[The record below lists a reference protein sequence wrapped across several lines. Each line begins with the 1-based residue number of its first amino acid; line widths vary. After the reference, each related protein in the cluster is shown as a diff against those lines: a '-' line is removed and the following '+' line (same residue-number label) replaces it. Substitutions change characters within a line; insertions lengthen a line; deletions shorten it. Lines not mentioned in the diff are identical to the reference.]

1 MDEIPQEEKKS
12 ENEAEKS
19 NNSIK
24 NDEIQTQEL
33 NEEIVEKKENEKEIN
48 NSNNEIAEIMD
59 DKIDN
64 NLSEINN
71 KIEEN
76 DSLLQKE
83 INDIN
88 INEEN
93 QKETD
98 NNKEKD
104 NAITKKIKEK
114 KIKSEKKQKKE
125 KTNNKNNIKSNKE
138 NEEKMIYSHNHFHN
152 ENILNYIKQKE
163 LKEISECSFKPKIN
177 KKIGFDKNKINNK
190 EEKEDNESIKNKDVV
205 ERLLLWNERVKQKLN
220 DIKEKKDKEESERD
234 KCTFF
239 PKLKAE
245 VPKFDKKEISG
256 NEKYYNRIKS
266 SREIQKQKENRLNPN
281 YDELY
286 NKYYKNKEKTVLQKN
301 KKVSKKTYQNYLN
314 HFHNVLMN
322 DDD

>member
-1 MDEIPQEEKKS
+1 
-12 ENEAEKS
+12 
-19 NNSIK
+19 
-24 NDEIQTQEL
+24 
-33 NEEIVEKKENEKEIN
+33 
-48 NSNNEIAEIMD
+48 
-59 DKIDN
+59 
-64 NLSEINN
+64 
-71 KIEEN
+71 
-76 DSLLQKE
+76 
-83 INDIN
+83 
-88 INEEN
+88 
-93 QKETD
+93 
-98 NNKEKD
+98 
-104 NAITKKIKEK
+104 
-114 KIKSEKKQKKE
+114 
-125 KTNNKNNIKSNKE
+125 
-138 NEEKMIYSHNHFHN
+138 MIYSHNHFHN

-256 NEKYYNRIKS
+256 NEKYYNRIKN
-266 SREIQKQKENRLNPN
+266 SREIKKQKENKLNPN

-301 KKVSKKTYQNYLN
+301 KKVSKKDYQNYLN

>member
-1 MDEIPQEEKKS
+1 MDEVPQEEKNS
-12 ENEAEKS
+12 EHEAEKS
-19 NNSIK
+19 HNSIK
-24 NDEIQTQEL
+24 NDEIQNQEI
-33 NEEIVEKKENEKEIN
+33 NEEIIEMKENENQMN
-48 NSNNEIAEIMD
+48 NSNNENAEIMD
-59 DKIDN
+59 DKIEN

-71 KIEEN
+71 KNEEN

-88 INEEN
+88 IKEEN
-93 QKETD
+93 EKET
-98 NNKEKD
+98 NNKDEE
-104 NAITKKIKEK
+104 KKISKKVKEK

-125 KTNNKNNIKSNKE
+125 KFDNKKNIKSNKE
-138 NEEKMIYSHNHFHN
+138 KEVDIIYSHNHFHN

-177 KKIGFDKNKINNK
+177 KKIGFEVNKITNK
-190 EEKEDNESIKNKDVV
+190 EVKEGNESNKNQDVV

-220 DIKEKKDKEESERD
+220 NIKEKKDKEEIERD

-239 PKLKAE
+239 PKLKPEA
-245 VPKFDKKEISG
+245 PKFDKKEISG
-256 NEKYYNRIKS
+256 NEKYYNRIKN
-266 SREIQKQKENRLNPN
+266 SREIQKQKENKLNPN

-301 KKVSKKTYQNYLN
+301 KKLSKKTYQNYLN